1 MKAENYKYENPW
13 RPNYE
18 RVAAGSWILAA
29 TSALAVQQFTSYP
42 TQPFLWMAGISAGM
56 AMIRLPAA
64 IRLAN
69 LQKNIH
75 GRDLTFI
82 KLDKLI
88 KLVEKKPHAQWLG
101 DGFIWEQRHAQRAFE
116 MLRRDISEIT
126 TNTVQKLETS
136 KMGYTWI
143 HGLEPNEE
151 KVYQNLD
158 QANLMNLIVGTTGS
172 GKTRL
177 FEIIL
182 VQAILRGETVIIIDP
197 KGDQE
202 LKNTAKRICEK
213 LGRPDK
219 FNYFHPAFPEESV
232 RLDLLRNFTR
242 PTELATR
249 LTAIT
254 PEGKDPTF
262 KNFGWRAINNV
273 VQGFF
278 IISERP
284 SIVMIKHYLESG
296 VEKLLADA
304 ISVYLQKK
312 IPTAADN
319 LIAQAL
325 IASGGEEQINYKR
338 FAEKLIQVYR
348 KELKDDEL
356 SPELDGLISQF
367 AHNAEHFGKM
377 ITNILPSLAQLTTG
391 VLGKM
396 LSPNYDDLEDRR
408 PITDNSKIIEN
419 GQVLVMGLDS
429 LPDPVT
435 GSSIGSLT
443 LADLV
448 AVAGARYNFGTN
460 NKPVNIL
467 IDEAAEVLNEATL
480 SLLNKGRGALMRTYV
495 ATQTIADIE
504 SRMGSPSK
512 ALQILGN
519 LNNIISL
526 RVIDPGTQEYIVGNL
541 PKTRIDIVSHKQDV
555 KADPNDPHLY
565 SSGFGETKSNEEA
578 FLFPSELL
586 GQLPN
591 LEYIAKLSGTI
602 VKGRLPI
609 LKG

>member
-1 MKAENYKYENPW
+1 MKSEKYAYENPW

-18 RVAAGSWILAA
+18 KVAAGSWIVAA
-29 TSALAVQQFTSYP
+29 ASALAVQQFTSYP
-42 TQPFLWMAGISAGM
+42 SQPFLWMAGISAGM
-56 AMIRLPAA
+56 AMVRLPAA

-75 GRDLTFI
+75 GMNLEFI
-82 KLDKLI
+82 TLDKLV
-88 KLVEKKPHAQWLG
+88 KTVSKKPHAQWLG
-101 DGFIWEQRHAQRAFE
+101 NGFVWEQRHAQRAFE
-116 MLRRDISEIT
+116 LLRRDISSIT
-126 TNTVQKLETS
+126 TNSMQKLETS
-136 KMGYTWI
+136 NIGYAWI
-143 HGLEPNEE
+143 HGVEPNEE
-151 KVYQNLD
+151 KIFQNLD
-158 QANLMNLIVGTTGS
+158 QTNLMNLIVGTTGA

-197 KGDQE
+197 KGDKE

-219 FNYFHPAFPEESV
+219 FNFFHPAFPEESV

-249 LTAIT
+249 LTAIA
-254 PEGKDPTF
+254 PESDNAAFTAF
-262 KNFGWRAINNV
+262 VWRAINNI

-278 IISERP
+278 IINERP
-284 SIVMIKHYLESG
+284 SILMIKHYLEAG
-296 VEKLLADA
+296 VDKLVADA
-304 ISVYLQKK
+304 ISTYLIKT
-312 IPTAADN
+312 IPSTAESLISEALMNAGGEDNVNINKYAHN
-319 LIAQAL
+319 LI
-325 IASGGEEQINYKR
+325 K
-338 FAEKLIQVYR
+338 VYR
-348 KELKDDEL
+348 RELNDSEI
-356 SPELDGLISQF
+356 SPELDGLISMF
-367 AHNAEHFGKM
+367 THNAEHFGKM
-377 ITNILPSLAQLTTG
+377 ITNILPALSQLTTG
-391 VLGKM
+391 QLGKM

-408 PITDNSKIIEN
+408 PITDNAKIISN

-435 GSSIGSLT
+435 GSSLGSLA

-448 AVAGARYNFGTN
+448 AVAGERYNFGTDI
-460 NKPVNIL
+460 KPVNIL
-467 IDEAAEVLNEATL
+467 IDEAAEVLNLSTL
-480 SLLNKGRGALMRTYV
+480 SLLNKGRGALMRMYV

-504 SRMGSPSK
+504 SRMGSPAK

-526 RVIDPGTQEYIVGNL
+526 RVIDPSTQEFIVGNL

-591 LEYIAKLSGTI
+591 LEFIAKLSGTI